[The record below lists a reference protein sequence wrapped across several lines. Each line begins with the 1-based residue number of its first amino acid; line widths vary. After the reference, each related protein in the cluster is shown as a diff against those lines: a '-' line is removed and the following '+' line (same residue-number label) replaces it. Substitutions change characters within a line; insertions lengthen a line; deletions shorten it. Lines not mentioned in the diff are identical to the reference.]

1 MECKTGAGPVR
12 LLVLI
17 VAFHAEAA
25 IAGVLSRLPRALP
38 GVAIEALVLDDAST
52 DATFERACAARVPF
66 PLTVLRNP
74 ANQGYGGNQ
83 KIGYHYA
90 LAHGFDAV
98 ALVHGD
104 GQYAPEELGRLVQP
118 LLHGEA
124 EVVLGSR
131 MIEPGA
137 ARRGGMPFYKRVGN
151 RVLSGLQNRLCRAG
165 LSEFHCGYR
174 VYSVSALRRVAFAR
188 NSDGFD
194 FDTEIILQM
203 ISARQRIVELPIPT
217 HYGDEICRVNGMAY
231 AARVTAATLRWRMQ
245 ALGLLHDPKYG
256 LAGGV
261 EDAGRYECKLGFAST
276 HRWARDAVPS
286 GATVLDVGCSDGH
299 VAAALAGSGCRVI
312 GTDRT
317 APAEPLR
324 LARFLLADLDEGL
337 ADPGERVDY
346 VLALDV
352 IEHLRRPERLAAEIH
367 RLSAR
372 NRELRLVIST
382 GNVAFLPV
390 RLMLLLGWFSY
401 GRRGIL
407 DATHTRLFTF
417 GSLRRLLRDEAFTVE
432 RVVGLPAPFPLVLG
446 DTRLARTLLRLNAA
460 LIRMS
465 RTLFSYQMLMVA
477 RPIPTPEWL
486 LGDALDAA
494 IAVATAVGR
503 GKDVAIAAE

>member
-1 MECKTGAGPVR
+1 MEGTAARPVR
-12 LLVLI
+12 LLVLV
-17 VAFHAEAA
+17 VAFQAEAT
-25 IAGVLSRLPRALP
+25 IGDVLSRLPRALS

-52 DATFERACAARVPF
+52 DATSERARAARVAF
-66 PLTVLRNP
+66 PLAVLRNP
-74 ANQGYGGNQ
+74 FNQGYGGNQ

-90 LAHGFDAV
+90 VTQGFDAV
-98 ALVHGD
+98 VLLHGD
-104 GQYAPEELGRLVQP
+104 GQYAPEQLGRLVQP
-118 LLHGEA
+118 LLRGEA

-131 MIEPGA
+131 MIERGA
-137 ARRGGMPFYKRVGN
+137 ARRGGMPLYKRVGN
-151 RVLSGLQNRLCRAG
+151 RVLSAAQNRLCRAG

-174 VYSVSALRRVAFAR
+174 VYSVAALRGVAFAH

-203 ISARQRIVELPIPT
+203 LSAGQRIVELPIPT

-231 AARVTAATLRWRMQ
+231 AARVAVATLRWRMHR
-245 ALGLLHDPKYG
+245 LGLLHDRRYEP
-256 LAGGV
+256 AGAAGPV

-276 HRWARDAVPS
+276 HRWACDAVPR

-299 VAAALAGSGCRVI
+299 VAAALADAGCRVI
-312 GTDRT
+312 GTDRE
-317 APAEPLR
+317 APADLSR
-324 LARFLLADLDEGL
+324 LARFLPADLDEGL

-352 IEHLRRPERLAAEIH
+352 IEHLRRPERLASEIH
-367 RLSAR
+367 ALSRR

-417 GSLRRLLRDEAFTVE
+417 GSLRRMLREQGFAVE
-432 RVVGLPAPFPLVLG
+432 QVVGLPAPFPLALG
-446 DTRLARTLLRLNAA
+446 ETRLARGLLRLNAA
-460 LIRMS
+460 LIRVS
-465 RTLFSYQMLMVA
+465 RTLFAYQMLMVA
-477 RPIPTPEWL
+477 RPSPTLDRL
-486 LGDALDAA
+486 LGDALDASLA
-494 IAVATAVGR
+494 SPGR
-503 GKDVAIAAE
+503 QGMAIAAE

>member
-1 MECKTGAGPVR
+1 MQDDTGTGPAR

-17 VAFHAEAA
+17 VAFHAEDA
-25 IAGVLSRLPRALP
+25 IADVLSRLPRGLP
-38 GVAIEALVLDDAST
+38 GVEIEALVLDDAST
-52 DATFERACAARVPF
+52 DATFERACAVRVAF

-83 KIGYHYA
+83 KIGYQYA
-90 LAHGFDAV
+90 LSHGFDLV

-118 LLHGEA
+118 LLRGEA

-131 MIEPGA
+131 MIERGA

-174 VYSVSALRRVAFAR
+174 VYSVAALRRVAFAR
-188 NSDGFD
+188 NSNGFD

-203 ISARQRIVELPIPT
+203 VSARQRIVELPIPT

-231 AARVTAATLRWRMQ
+231 AARVAAATLRWRMQ
-245 ALGLLHDPKYG
+245 ALGLLHDPKYDP
-256 LAGGV
+256 AWAAAPV
-261 EDAGRYECKLGFAST
+261 EGAGRYECKLGFAST
-276 HRWARDAVPS
+276 HRWARDAVPW

-317 APAEPLR
+317 APTEPTR

-352 IEHLRRPERLAAEIH
+352 IEHLRRPERLAADIH
-367 RLSAR
+367 RLAAR
-372 NRELRLVIST
+372 SRELRLVVST

-390 RLMLLLGWFSY
+390 RLMLLLGWFGY

-417 GSLRRLLRDEAFTVE
+417 GSLRRLLRDESFTVE

-446 DTRLARTLLRLNAA
+446 DTRLARALLRLNTA
-460 LIRMS
+460 LIRVS
-465 RTLFSYQMLMVA
+465 RTLFSFQMLMVA
-477 RPIPTPEWL
+477 RPAPTPEWL
-486 LGDALDAA
+486 LGDALA
-494 IAVATAVGR
+494 AVATGH
-503 GKDVAIAAE
+503 GEEMAIAAE